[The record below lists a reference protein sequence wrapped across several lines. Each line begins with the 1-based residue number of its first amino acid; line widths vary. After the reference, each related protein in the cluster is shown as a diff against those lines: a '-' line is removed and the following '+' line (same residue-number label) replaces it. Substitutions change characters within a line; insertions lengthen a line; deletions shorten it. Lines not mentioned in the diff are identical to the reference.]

1 MNSDAPITKK
11 DLDSAIAGAVES
23 ISEVIGNFANQV
35 DARFNQVDARFNQVD
50 ARFSGIENEI
60 AEMKQDII
68 DLNASH
74 ERLLNTVD
82 AFVKR
87 IDDYETEQAA
97 RDSQFAKLLE
107 WARKVSEKTGIPL
120 ENL

>member
-23 ISEVIGNFANQV
+23 ISEVIGNFA
-35 DARFNQVDARFNQVD
+35 NQVDARFNQVD

-87 IDDYETEQAA
+87 IDYYETEQAA

>member
-1 MNSDAPITKK
+1 MNDTAITKK

-35 DARFNQVDARFNQVD
+35 DKRFNQVDARFNQVD
-50 ARFSGIENEI
+50 ARFAGIENEL
-60 AEMKQDII
+60 AEMKQDIV
-68 DLNASH
+68 DLKASH
-74 ERLLNTVD
+74 DRLLNTVD

-87 IDDYETEQAA
+87 LDDYEAEQTA
-97 RDSQFAKLLE
+97 RDSQFEKLLE

>member
-35 DARFNQVDARFNQVD
+35 DARFNQVDARF
-50 ARFSGIENEI
+50 SGIENEI
-60 AEMKQDII
+60 AEIKQDII

>member
-35 DARFNQVDARFNQVD
+35 DARF
-50 ARFSGIENEI
+50 SGIENEI
-60 AEMKQDII
+60 AEIKQDII